1 MQIEFQLNAGKL
13 LAVFLNRLRTVPICI
28 PNEFPLNLDACA
40 VQTTGGGA
48 QLCISVAGIEAA
60 DEIPPAL
67 VAAVQV
73 LGATELPS
81 SCTPFDLSPLNQMI
95 GGPPSIANAGASS
108 DGGFSFLAIRLE
120 VGAPSS
126 SAAAAWTSFFAG
138 SISNHLFGNDWS
150 VFVDKNLVLPVIE
163 DQVSSAIDEYN
174 SDHWYDYN
182 IFWGPDATWSHPNDK
197 PQITVKLDGELE
209 QACVCFVFPQDI
221 EMEFHS
227 IIDLSIEQDNRITS
241 TIHIETISHD
251 DFSISCCASTNM
263 LAWAVLGPHYLEEK
277 PAEEFWGL
285 FLLGW
290 G

>member
-28 PNEFPLNLDACA
+28 PNEFPLNLDACSGQTLIDHIVFPDTGLLRRAQASTSVTINLPGGQSSTLNIHRLQITQPIEVRLVQRADLAASNTAATDPCSVVPAQLIFDLA

-150 VFVDKNLVLPVIE
+150 VFVDKNLVLP
-163 DQVSSAIDEYN
+163 
-174 SDHWYDYN
+174 
-182 IFWGPDATWSHPNDK
+182 
-197 PQITVKLDGELE
+197 
-209 QACVCFVFPQDI
+209 
-221 EMEFHS
+221 
-227 IIDLSIEQDNRITS
+227 
-241 TIHIETISHD
+241 
-251 DFSISCCASTNM
+251 
-263 LAWAVLGPHYLEEK
+263 
-277 PAEEFWGL
+277 
-285 FLLGW
+285 
-290 G
+290 